1 MIVTLDEIKQ
11 FLRLEQDY
19 TDEDILLTA
28 LRDTAEE
35 YLKNATGQTFDNTN
49 PLAKLFV
56 QVLIVD
62 WYENRSFMVEGKT
75 SDKVRF
81 TIQSILAQLKY
92 SYMDVV
98 TT

>member
-1 MIVTLDEIKQ
+1 MILTLEEVKQ

-19 TDEDILLTA
+19 TEEDILLTA

-35 YLKNATGQTFDNTN
+35 YLKNATGAIFDSTN

-56 QVLIVD
+56 QVLICD

-75 SDKVRF
+75 SEKVRF
-81 TIQSILAQLKY
+81 TIQTILAQLKY
-92 SYMDVV
+92 CYTDVV
-98 TT
+98 TI

>member
-1 MIVTLDEIKQ
+1 MVLTVEEVKQ

-19 TDEDILLTA
+19 TEEDILLTA

-35 YLKNATGQTFDNTN
+35 YLKNATGITFDSTN
-49 PLAKLFV
+49 LLAKLFV
-56 QVLIVD
+56 QVLISD

-81 TIQSILAQLKY
+81 TIQSILTQLRY
-92 SYMDVV
+92 SYVDVV